1 MATLI
6 EIATRI
12 QDLYEQNYTP
22 NDRFLDIDDFK
33 FQVATTY
40 SSMLNAQYQIE
51 RAKNKQQDGFSNIEI
66 PAGWLIE
73 EEIELQIDSV
83 RSDDFYATLKHPV
96 FSFDWD
102 NAANGLQ
109 GVHSVG
115 AHHCLYRKIGLNER
129 RFRQIMPPMSAI
141 LFFLNSSTKLIFWGG
156 KVGSKALIQYVPK
169 VVGED
174 NDCLL
179 SDNIVAPLTDAV
191 LDRMFKSKNGNFIKK
206 LDNQNP
212 NITPQQ
218 QVDPAVTGPK

>member
-40 SSMLNAQYQIE
+40 SAMLNTAYGLE
-51 RAKNKQQDGFSNIEI
+51 RSKNKLTDGFSNIEI
-66 PAGWLIE
+66 PAAWLVE
-73 EEIELQIDSV
+73 EVITLKADSV
-83 RSDDFYATLKHPV
+83 KNDQHYATLKHPV

-109 GVHSVG
+109 GVHSAG
-115 AHHCLYRKIGLNER
+115 THHCLYRKISLNER
-129 RFRQIMPPMSAI
+129 RFRQIIPPISAI
-141 LFFLNSSTKLIFWGG
+141 LFFLNSSSKLVFWGG
-156 KVGSKALIQYVPK
+156 KEGAEALIQYVPK
-169 VVGED
+169 VVGEE

-179 SDNIVAPLTDAV
+179 SDNIVPILMDTV
-191 LDRMFKSKNGNFIKK
+191 LDRMFKAKNGNFIQK

-212 NITPQQ
+212 NVVPGQQ
-218 QVDPAVTGPK
+218 TDPATPGGK